1 MTKITVTTTDKDG
14 KLKDEVCLTNG
25 DELTADD
32 LANMFAKIMLALGY
46 GAENVN
52 EIFNTSEF
60 GFEDNDDGEWG
71 N

>member
-1 MTKITVTTTDKDG
+1 MTKITVTTTDRDG

-25 DELTADD
+25 DELSADE

-46 GAENVN
+46 HADNVN

-60 GFEDNDDGEWG
+60 GLDDIGYLGE
-71 N
+71 